1 MEQII
6 KVFTGIFF
14 LLLLFSLGM
23 GILAAQLEAEE
34 AKEYKAAVVSEL
46 ENSNFS
52 PSVINGC
59 ITQAKAQGYE
69 MAITVYQA
77 EQVVTYQEADAR
89 DTSGAYMAEVLLRYP
104 YEIGVLNSRTMHSI
118 RGYAG

>member
-6 KVFTGIFF
+6 KAFTGIFF
-14 LLLLFSLGM
+14 LMLLFSLGI
-23 GILAAQLEAEE
+23 GILSAQLQAEE

-59 ITQAKAQGYE
+59 ISQAKEQGYE
-69 MAITVYQA
+69 LAITVYQT
-77 EQVVTYQEADAR
+77 EHIMTYQDATAR
-89 DTSGAYMAEVLLRYP
+89 DTSGAYMAEVVLHYP
-104 YEIGVLNSRTMHSI
+104 YEIGVLNSRNMHSI